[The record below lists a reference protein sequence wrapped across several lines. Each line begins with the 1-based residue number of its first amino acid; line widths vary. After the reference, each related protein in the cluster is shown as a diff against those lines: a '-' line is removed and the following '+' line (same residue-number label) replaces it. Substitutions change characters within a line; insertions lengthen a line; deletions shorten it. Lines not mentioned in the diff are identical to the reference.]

1 MAEDRIIV
9 RRAQASDIP
18 ALKQV
23 LQETFE
29 GTWLPHKAFHDGG
42 VFIPPLF
49 KQCESAFRPQT

>member
-9 RRAQASDIP
+9 RPAQASDIP

-29 GTWLPHKAFHDGG
+29 GTWLPNITEAAARRYVETDIGG
-42 VFIPPLF
+42 RYVDR
-49 KQCESAFRPQT
+49 S